1 MATLTQ
7 PLRTRFDAILAGTYP
22 SGTPYIPAGTFT
34 ARQIALP
41 QGNPAFPAGAQ
52 SAAINRAF
60 DRQWPEGRFE
70 GNPIENGSQG
80 PWIRSVRFI
89 LRVQYAVQLP
99 KAHAPLPTE
108 LSLGALDVATA
119 RAQDDAAVIEW
130 ALLRPGAWD
139 GVAIGLTELAATTVA
154 QADRLRALATISG
167 RFSVEMS
174 AATRPE
180 IASLT

>member
-1 MATLTQ
+1 MATLTE

-41 QGNPAFPAGAQ
+41 QANPSFPAGAQ

-60 DRQWPEGRFE
+60 DRQWTEGRFE
-70 GNPIENGSQG
+70 GNPVENGSQG
-80 PWIRSVRFI
+80 PWIRSVRFV
-89 LRVQYAVQLP
+89 LRVQYALRLP
-99 KAHAPLPTE
+99 QALTPLPTE
-108 LSLGALDVATA
+108 LVLGALDVASA

-139 GVAIGLTELAATTVA
+139 GVAVGLTELAATTVT
-154 QADRLRALATISG
+154 QADRLRAIATVSG